1 MKKILIEGT
10 SVDVLDSKWETVEK
24 KSRMRY
30 SVSYFSVSFLKIKID
45 KTTFKPI
52 LEILLFK
59 NEYIIETETKK
70 AKFYLT
76 MEEHHKI
83 AEWLHNGKDGTLEIE
98 FVGTLNE
105 I

>member
-1 MKKILIEGT
+1 MNQILIDGIN
-10 SVDVLDSKWETVEK
+10 VDVLDYELKTVEDK
-24 KSRMRY
+24 ISLRCFGV
-30 SVSYFSVSFLKIKID
+30 SVFIDFLTIKID

-52 LEILLFK
+52 LDIILFK

-70 AKFYLT
+70 EKFYVKVQEL
-76 MEEHHKI
+76 HKI
-83 AEWLHNGKDGTLEIE
+83 SEWLHHGKDGTLEIE